1 MKRIT
6 TATILEDRNTFYL
19 GQLNDGTNE
28 MIRLKARSINYI
40 YGGRLDLKSEEFI
53 VPVIGTAHRYNAG
66 QFWWIPDYKRIMA
79 EREPESQTT
88 EYKSSLLH
96 TNFDCPANDQPRLQ
110 MDELAK
116 SAIAGWNSGQPLD
129 IYVGVD
135 DRTRAWK
142 GLSQELK
149 LLRREEYIAQ
159 FRNHLSQISSG
170 SFFTTIQLS
179 FECLNNNRE
188 VFHIHVPANER
199 GDLVLLQGTQLWVR
213 LDASNHQLK
222 NEALLQYI
230 TNKTIQKLQ
239 QNKSPMA

>member
-1 MKRIT
+1 MNRIT
-6 TATILEDRNTFYL
+6 TATILQNRNNFYV

-28 MIRLKARSINYI
+28 TIHLKAKNVNYI
-40 YGGRLDLKSEEFI
+40 YGGQLNLESEKELV
-53 VPVIGTAHRYNAG
+53 VPVIGMHHRYHDG
-66 QFWWIPDYKRIMA
+66 YFWVPNYKRIIA

-179 FECLNNNRE
+179 FECLNNRE

-199 GDLVLLQGTQLWVR
+199 GDLVLLKGTQLWVR

-230 TNKTIQKLQ
+230 SNKAIQKLQ
-239 QNKSPMA
+239 QN